1 MARRNPVRE
10 QFDFD
15 RYEEYAR
22 RLSNDQLHYSIQ
34 DALRALDVA
43 RTWDDGGAGEAKYLD
58 QLSVLRRERDARR
71 ARHNP
76 EWARKVGGALYRG
89 TRKAAAYTAE
99 VGQDLYRGMKAAHGA
114 RKNPKISSCARAYLE
129 AALETSTIE
138 AWGDE
143 PLVGHG
149 EPYDRYFA
157 VEDFSD
163 KAIEQAEQDCE
174 SFMDNNDVGDLD
186 YEEIGRNLWMTRNHH
201 GTGFWDMG
209 LGVLGQQLTK
219 AAHAYGE
226 TGVVFDDDDGML
238 HLT

>member
-10 QFDFD
+10 QFDFA

-22 RLSNDQLHYSIQ
+22 NLSDNQLHYAIQ
-34 DALRALDVA
+34 DALDTLKYA
-43 RTWDDGGAGEAKYLD
+43 RMWDDGGAGEAKYLD

-114 RKNPKISSCARAYLE
+114 RKNPTVRLETWPCVQAYLE
-129 AALETSTIE
+129 AALWSSS
-138 AWGDE
+138 DE
-143 PLVGHG
+143 NG
-149 EPYDRYFA
+149 EPYDKFFTI
-157 VEDFSD
+157 EDFSVE
-163 KAIEQAEQDCE
+163 AVLQAEKDCQA
-174 SFMDNNDVGDLD
+174 FMDNNDVGDLD
-186 YEEIGRNLWMTRNHH
+186 YAEIGRNYWLTRNHH

-209 LGVLGQQLTK
+209 LGALGQQLTK
-219 AAHAYGE
+219 SAHADGE
-226 TGVVFDDDDGML
+226 CGVVFDDDDGKL